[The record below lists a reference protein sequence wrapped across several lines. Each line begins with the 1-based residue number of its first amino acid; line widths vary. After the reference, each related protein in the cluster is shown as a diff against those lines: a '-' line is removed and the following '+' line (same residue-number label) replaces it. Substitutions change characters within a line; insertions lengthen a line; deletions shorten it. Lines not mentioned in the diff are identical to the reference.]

1 MHHFK
6 YPIKLR
12 TSNMQYLT
20 KHDVASGKQ
29 FQVSHAVFF
38 YFSARDKTVSQP
50 VRPYQNG
57 SARYTSSTSSQLRYV
72 LEANSGTCLSHDQFT
87 VCLLLNQRKHT
98 EI

>member
-1 MHHFK
+1 
-6 YPIKLR
+6 
-12 TSNMQYLT
+12 MQNLT

-57 SARYTSSTSSQLRYV
+57 SARHASSTSTP
-72 LEANSGTCLSHDQFT
+72 A
-87 VCLLLNQRKHT
+87 
-98 EI
+98 